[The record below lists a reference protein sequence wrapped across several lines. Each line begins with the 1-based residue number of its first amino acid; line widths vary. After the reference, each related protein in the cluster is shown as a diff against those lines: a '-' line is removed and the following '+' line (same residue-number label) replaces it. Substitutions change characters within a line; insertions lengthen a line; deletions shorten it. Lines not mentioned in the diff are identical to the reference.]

1 MYTIRVYY
9 RSLITDNARVHDFLS
24 KGPALTYR
32 RTRAAF
38 NLHTHTYTHP
48 HTHSKAGIELDRIN

>member
-32 RTRAAF
+32 RTRAA
-38 NLHTHTYTHP
+38 LTLTHARTHAHTYA
-48 HTHSKAGIELDRIN
+48 HSKAGIKLDRI